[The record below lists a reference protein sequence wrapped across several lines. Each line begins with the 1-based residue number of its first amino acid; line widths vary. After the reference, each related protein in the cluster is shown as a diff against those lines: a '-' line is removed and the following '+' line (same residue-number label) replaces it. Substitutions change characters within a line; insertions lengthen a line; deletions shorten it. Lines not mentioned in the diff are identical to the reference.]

1 MNKYRWQA
9 IVFVLVAFMLGCNEF
24 IVVGVLSDI
33 ARELHVSVA
42 TVGYL
47 VTIFATVY
55 AISTPFITILTN
67 RFSRYKT
74 LMTLMV
80 IFLIGNTLSGLAN
93 SFTVLL
99 ISRVI
104 TAVVAGAII
113 SLIMTFASAIA
124 PREKRA
130 NLVSWIFAGFS
141 IASVF
146 GVPIGTAIS
155 TSYSWHDAFYLITV
169 ISLITCG
176 LLGWLLPKQVEQVQ
190 GSIKNQLVLL
200 ADKRIY
206 IGIALVLFTA
216 ATMYAY
222 YTYIRPILTTG
233 LGFSTASLNWLL
245 FLIGVMNIL
254 CNRFSGMLPKRD
266 HYVEAWQAM
275 IDARTRGLIRSIGVS
290 NFEPEHLDRL
300 ITETGVTPAVNQIE
314 VHPYWVQEALRTANF
329 QRGIVTEAWSPLGR
343 GSAALQEPVIRDLA
357 GKYQKNVGQVI
368 LRWHTQR
375 GIVPIP
381 KARNLKHQRSNLD
394 LFDFSLTAD
403 EIAAINALSKPDGR
417 IDGQDPNEYEEFD

>member
-33 ARELHVSVA
+33 AQEFHVSVSL
-42 TVGYL
+42 VGYL

-55 AISTPFITILTN
+55 AVSTPFITILTN

-74 LMTLMV
+74 LMVLMI
-80 IFLIGNTLSGLAN
+80 IFLVGNTLSGLAMN
-93 SFTVLL
+93 FTVLL
-99 ISRVI
+99 LSRVL

-155 TSYSWHDAFYLITV
+155 TAYSWHDAFYLITV
-169 ISLITCG
+169 ISLVTCL

-206 IGIALVLFTA
+206 LGIALVLFTA

-233 LGFSTASLNWLL
+233 LGFSTTSLNWLL
-245 FLIGVMNIL
+245 FLIGIMNIL
-254 CNRFSGMLPKRD
+254 CNRFSGMLAERNGLRVMPRF
-266 HYVEAWQAM
+266 YVADIVLLLLLPWGM
-275 IDARTRGLIRSIGVS
+275 NSKLIGLGI
-290 NFEPEHLDRL
+290 LL
-300 ITETGVTPAVNQIE
+300 ILT
-314 VHPYWVQEALRTANF
+314 L
-329 QRGIVTEAWSPLGR
+329 IVTILNSPIQIHFLNIAEREYPQSTVLASSLNSIFFNFGISL
-343 GSAALQEPVIRDLA
+343 GSATASGMLGV
-357 GKYQKNVGQVI
+357 VG
-368 LRWHTQR
+368 LRYISWSAA
-375 GIVPIP
+375 V
-381 KARNLKHQRSNLD
+381 
-394 LFDFSLTAD
+394 F
-403 EIAAINALSKPDGR
+403 AAISLVLALVLNRAIAQHRSA
-417 IDGQDPNEYEEFD
+417 QSSQA

>member
-33 ARELHVSVA
+33 AQEFHVSVSL
-42 TVGYL
+42 VGYL

-55 AISTPFITILTN
+55 AVSTPFITILTN

-74 LMTLMV
+74 LMVLMV
-80 IFLIGNTLSGLAN
+80 IFLVGNTLSGLAMN
-93 SFTVLL
+93 FTVLL
-99 ISRVI
+99 LSRVL

-155 TSYSWHDAFYLITV
+155 TAYSWHDAFYLITV
-169 ISLITCG
+169 ISLVTCL

-206 IGIALVLFTA
+206 LGIALVLFTA

-233 LGFSTASLNWLL
+233 LGFSTTSLNWLL
-245 FLIGVMNIL
+245 FLIGIMNIL
-254 CNRFSGMLPKRD
+254 CNRFSGMLAERNGLRVMPRF
-266 HYVEAWQAM
+266 YVADIVLLLLLPWGM
-275 IDARTRGLIRSIGVS
+275 NSKLIGLGI
-290 NFEPEHLDRL
+290 LL
-300 ITETGVTPAVNQIE
+300 ILT
-314 VHPYWVQEALRTANF
+314 L
-329 QRGIVTEAWSPLGR
+329 IVTILNSPIQIHFLNIAEREYPQSTVLASSLNSIFFNFGISL
-343 GSAALQEPVIRDLA
+343 GSATASGMLGV
-357 GKYQKNVGQVI
+357 VG
-368 LRWHTQR
+368 LRYISWSAA
-375 GIVPIP
+375 V
-381 KARNLKHQRSNLD
+381 
-394 LFDFSLTAD
+394 F
-403 EIAAINALSKPDGR
+403 AAISLVLALVLNRAIAQHRSA
-417 IDGQDPNEYEEFD
+417 QSSQA

>member
-33 ARELHVSVA
+33 AQEFHVSVSL
-42 TVGYL
+42 VGYL

-55 AISTPFITILTN
+55 AVSTQFITILTN

-74 LMTLMV
+74 LMVLMI
-80 IFLIGNTLSGLAN
+80 IFLVGNTLSGLAMN
-93 SFTVLL
+93 FTVLL
-99 ISRVI
+99 LSRVL

-155 TSYSWHDAFYLITV
+155 TAYSWHDAFYLITV
-169 ISLITCG
+169 ISLVTCL

-206 IGIALVLFTA
+206 LGIALVLFTA

-233 LGFSTASLNWLL
+233 LGFSTTSLNWLL
-245 FLIGVMNIL
+245 FLIGIMNIL
-254 CNRFSGMLPKRD
+254 CNRFSGMLAERNGLRVMPRF
-266 HYVEAWQAM
+266 YVADIVLLLLLPWGM
-275 IDARTRGLIRSIGVS
+275 NSKLIGLGI
-290 NFEPEHLDRL
+290 LL
-300 ITETGVTPAVNQIE
+300 ILT
-314 VHPYWVQEALRTANF
+314 L
-329 QRGIVTEAWSPLGR
+329 IVTILNSPIQIHFLNIAEREYPQSTVLASSLNSIFFNFGISL
-343 GSAALQEPVIRDLA
+343 GSATASGMLGV
-357 GKYQKNVGQVI
+357 VG
-368 LRWHTQR
+368 LRYISW
-375 GIVPIP
+375 
-381 KARNLKHQRSNLD
+381 S
-394 LFDFSLTAD
+394 
-403 EIAAINALSKPDGR
+403 AAIFAAISLVLALVLNRAIAQHRSAQPS
-417 IDGQDPNEYEEFD
+417 QA

>member
-33 ARELHVSVA
+33 AQEFHVSVSL
-42 TVGYL
+42 VGYL

-55 AISTPFITILTN
+55 AVSTPFITILTN

-74 LMTLMV
+74 LMVLMV
-80 IFLIGNTLSGLAN
+80 IFLVGNTLSGLAMN
-93 SFTVLL
+93 FTVLL
-99 ISRVI
+99 LSRVL

-155 TSYSWHDAFYLITV
+155 TAYSWHDAFYLITV
-169 ISLITCG
+169 ISLVTCL

-206 IGIALVLFTA
+206 LGIALVLFTA

-233 LGFSTASLNWLL
+233 LGFSTTSLNWLL
-245 FLIGVMNIL
+245 FLIGIMNIL
-254 CNRFSGMLPKRD
+254 CNRFSGMLAERNGLRVMPRF
-266 HYVEAWQAM
+266 YVADIVLLLLLPWGM
-275 IDARTRGLIRSIGVS
+275 NSKLIGLGI
-290 NFEPEHLDRL
+290 LL
-300 ITETGVTPAVNQIE
+300 ILT
-314 VHPYWVQEALRTANF
+314 L
-329 QRGIVTEAWSPLGR
+329 IVTILNSPIQIHFLNIAEREYPQSTVLASSRNSIFFNFGISL
-343 GSAALQEPVIRDLA
+343 GSATASGMLGV
-357 GKYQKNVGQVI
+357 VG
-368 LRWHTQR
+368 LRHISWSAA
-375 GIVPIP
+375 V
-381 KARNLKHQRSNLD
+381 
-394 LFDFSLTAD
+394 F
-403 EIAAINALSKPDGR
+403 AAISLVLALVLNRAIAQHRSAQPS
-417 IDGQDPNEYEEFD
+417 QA

>member
-33 ARELHVSVA
+33 AKEYQIPVA

-55 AISTPFITILTN
+55 AVSTPFITILTN

-80 IFLIGNTLSGLAN
+80 IFLIGNTLSGFAMN
-93 SFTVLL
+93 YPVLL
-99 ISRVI
+99 LSRVL

-130 NLVSWIFAGFS
+130 SLVSWIFAGFS

-155 TSYSWHDAFYLITV
+155 TSYSWHDAFYLISV
-169 ISLITCG
+169 ISAITCV
-176 LLGWLLPKQVEQVQ
+176 LLGWLLPREVEQVQ
-190 GSIKNQLVLL
+190 GSVKNQLVLL
-200 ADKRIY
+200 KDRRIY
-206 IGIALVLFTA
+206 VGIALVLFTA

-222 YTYIRPILTTG
+222 YTYIRPLLTTA
-233 LGFSTASLNWLL
+233 LGFSTTSLNWLL
-245 FLIGVMNIL
+245 FLIGIMSIL
-254 CNRFSGMLPKRD
+254 SNRFSGMLAERNGLRIMPRF
-266 HYVEAWQAM
+266 YVADVILLALLPFGLGNKFVGLAILLVMSLIVTILNSPIQIHFLNIAEQDYPQSAVLASSLNSIFFNFGISLGSATASGMLGVVGLNRISWGAAGYAAISLILAVTLNHVIKQHRQA
-275 IDARTRGLIRSIGVS
+275 
-290 NFEPEHLDRL
+290 ELDR
-300 ITETGVTPAVNQIE
+300 Q
-314 VHPYWVQEALRTANF
+314 
-329 QRGIVTEAWSPLGR
+329 
-343 GSAALQEPVIRDLA
+343 
-357 GKYQKNVGQVI
+357 
-368 LRWHTQR
+368 
-375 GIVPIP
+375 
-381 KARNLKHQRSNLD
+381 
-394 LFDFSLTAD
+394 AD
-403 EIAAINALSKPDGR
+403 
-417 IDGQDPNEYEEFD
+417 